1 MKKNE
6 KTLLTK
12 KRILDAAI
20 IEFGTFG
27 YDAAT
32 MNRICEKYK
41 IAKGLV
47 YHNYKSKEELYCS
60 CVEYAVDSFIE
71 YIGDDFEELNL
82 KKYMEMRYEFFNKN
96 QNLGNL
102 IFDALLQSHQNLDLH
117 DVKEKFDDF
126 NLNLYK
132 KAIKT
137 LKLRDGI
144 TEEDAIEYYD
154 MVQNMF
160 NRYYLMLNKDK
171 STERKSIIFDHEN
184 SLKKILDYML
194 YGIAEKWF

>member
-1 MKKNE
+1 M
-6 KTLLTK
+6 
-12 KRILDAAI
+12 
-20 IEFGTFG
+20 
-27 YDAAT
+27 
-32 MNRICEKYK
+32 
-41 IAKGLV
+41 
-47 YHNYKSKEELYCS
+47 
-60 CVEYAVDSFIE
+60 
-71 YIGDDFEELNL
+71 
-82 KKYMEMRYEFFNKN
+82 
-96 QNLGNL
+96 
-102 IFDALLQSHQNLDLH
+102 LQSYQNLDLH
-117 DVKEKFDDF
+117 DVKEKFEDF

-194 YGIAEKWF
+194 YGIAEK